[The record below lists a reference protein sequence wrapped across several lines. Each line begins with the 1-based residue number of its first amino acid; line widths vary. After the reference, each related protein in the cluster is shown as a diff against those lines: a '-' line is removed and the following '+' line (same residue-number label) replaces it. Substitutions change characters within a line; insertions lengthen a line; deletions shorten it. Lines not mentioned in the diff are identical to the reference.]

1 MIDNFIVYQFQ
12 LLLWEGNNKALF
24 QIVSWMYLW
33 LRAAV
38 KRENQPCY
46 YHVMITIVSRV
57 AYILGLYHHFK
68 WICRIHLP
76 LFSRDVSLL
85 PGKGSGVTLKDMG

>member
-12 LLLWEGNNKALF
+12 LLLWEGNNKALC
-24 QIVSWMYLW
+24 QLVSYMNLW

-68 WICRIHLP
+68 WICRVGYIYP
-76 LFSRDVSLL
+76 YS
-85 PGKGSGVTLKDMG
+85 PGMFHCYREKAVG